1 MIIYA
6 SFVEGHVFISDEAQ
20 HLLFEDICQRKHI
33 EACGVLLG
41 HSDSQG
47 NWYVERVQPLQ
58 NIFDSPVYFEFA
70 PEELLAVELEHAGE
84 IVGVYHSHPTGF
96 SIASA
101 TDRENMQRVNVEEQ
115 IPWVWLIVRGP
126 FDMLWQEQRVPSA
139 VIAYHHYEQWG
150 LQEIPVQFVQRQ
162 A

>member
-1 MIIYA
+1 MQVL
-6 SFVEGHVFISDEAQ
+6 SKGHVFISDEAQ
-20 HLLFEDICQRKHI
+20 RLVFADICQRKHI

-70 PEELLAVELEHAGE
+70 PEELLAVELEHTGE

-96 SIASA
+96 SVASA

-126 FDMLWQEQRVPSA
+126 FDMLWQEQRMPSA

-150 LQEIPVQFVQRQ
+150 LQEIPVQFVRRQ

>member
-1 MIIYA
+1 MGKHA
-6 SFVEGHVFISDEAQ
+6 SAQVTISPDARNT
-20 HLLFEDICQRKHI
+20 LFNDVCQRPHI
-33 EACGVLLG
+33 EACGILLG
-41 HSDSQG
+41 HIDSCG
-47 NWYVERVQPLQ
+47 NWNIEQAYPLR
-58 NIFDSPVYFEFA
+58 NIFNSAVYFEFA
-70 PEELLAVELEHAGE
+70 PEDLLAVELDHPGQ

-96 SIASA
+96 SVASA

-126 FDMLWQEQRVPSA
+126 FDTLWQEQRVQSS

-150 LQEIPVQFVQRQ
+150 LQEIPVQFVQGQ

>member
-1 MIIYA
+1 MQN
-6 SFVEGHVFISDEAQ
+6 FPGPHVFISINAEQ
-20 HLLFEDICQRKHI
+20 LLFEDICQRKHI

-41 HSDSQG
+41 HIDSQR
-47 NWYVERVQPLQ
+47 NWHIEQVRALQ
-58 NIFDSPVYFEFA
+58 NVFHSPVYFEFA
-70 PEELLAVELEHAGE
+70 PEELLTVELEHPGE

-96 SIASA
+96 SVASA

>member
-1 MIIYA
+1 MQN
-6 SFVEGHVFISDEAQ
+6 FPGPHVFISINAEQ
-20 HLLFEDICQRKHI
+20 LLFEDICQRKHI

-41 HSDSQG
+41 HIDSQR
-47 NWYVERVQPLQ
+47 NWHIEQVRALQ
-58 NIFDSPVYFEFA
+58 NTFHSPVYFEFA
-70 PEELLAVELEHAGE
+70 PEELLTVELEHPGE

-96 SIASA
+96 SVASA

-126 FDMLWQEQRVPSA
+126 FDTEQGLWRQSA